1 MLHNLSPWSLAAIF
15 LAAAAGVW
23 KAGIYLSKATE
34 VLSTRWNLGEALGG
48 MILLAIVT
56 NLPEIAITASGAFRQ
71 DLSIAVGNILGG
83 IGVQTVVL
91 VILDVIGLNKAA
103 PLTRRVASPTIVLE
117 AVLVITVLAVSI
129 MGTQL
134 PKSLIFARVT
144 PAGLLIVVLWIVG
157 LWMIGKLD
165 GASSP
170 LQTQASEKDVRQP
183 SDSHKN
189 DDAKQTAGQAFSDT
203 NPIAVF
209 AVASAVTLIC
219 GATLEISGEAIA
231 KQLEISG
238 VLFGATFLAA
248 ATALPEISTGL
259 AAVKLGDYEMA
270 VSDVLGGN
278 AFLPV
283 LFPLASLMTGEA
295 VLPDAQSTDIYLSS
309 LAILLTTV
317 YTAGMIVRPSR
328 QIARMG
334 IDSFVVLL
342 LYLGGMASF
351 LAIPTG

>member
-1 MLHNLSPWSLAAIF
+1 
-15 LAAAAGVW
+15 
-23 KAGIYLSKATE
+23 
-34 VLSTRWNLGEALGG
+34 
-48 MILLAIVT
+48 
-56 NLPEIAITASGAFRQ
+56 
-71 DLSIAVGNILGG
+71 
-83 IGVQTVVL
+83 
-91 VILDVIGLNKAA
+91 
-103 PLTRRVASPTIVLE
+103 
-117 AVLVITVLAVSI
+117 
-129 MGTQL
+129 
-134 PKSLIFARVT
+134 
-144 PAGLLIVVLWIVG
+144 
-157 LWMIGKLD
+157 
-165 GASSP
+165 
-170 LQTQASEKDVRQP
+170 VRQP
-183 SDSHKN
+183 SDSHKY
-189 DDAKQTAGQAFSDT
+189 DDVKQAAGHAFRDT

-209 AVASAVTLIC
+209 AVASSVTLIC

-231 KQLEISG
+231 KQLGISG

-295 VLPDAQSTDIYLSS
+295 VLPDAQRTDIYLSS

-317 YTAGMIVRPSR
+317 YMAGMICRPSR

>member
-1 MLHNLSPWSLAAIF
+1 MLHNLPLWTVAAIF

-23 KAGIYLSKATE
+23 KAGIHLSKATE
-34 VLSTRWNLGEALGG
+34 VLSGRWDLGEALGG

-83 IGVQTVVL
+83 ISVQTVVL

-117 AVLVITVLAVSI
+117 AVLVIAVLAVSI
-129 MGTQL
+129 MGAQL
-134 PKSLIFARVT
+134 PNSLIFARVT
-144 PAGLLIVVLWIVG
+144 PAGLLIAVLWIVG
-157 LWMIGKLD
+157 LWIIGKTD
-165 GASSP
+165 SAPSP
-170 LQTQASEKDVRQP
+170 QQALTSGKECRRT
-183 SDSHKN
+183 SDCCKS
-189 DDAKQTAGQAFSDT
+189 DDATQITGQTFSNR

-209 AVASAVTLIC
+209 AVASTVTLIC

-231 KQLEISG
+231 KQLGISG

-295 VLPDAQSTDIYLSS
+295 VLPDAERTDIYLSS
-309 LAILLTTV
+309 LGILLTTV
-317 YTAGMIVRPSR
+317 YTAGLVFRPSR

-351 LAIPTG
+351 SAIPTG